1 MVMVVRRLVQ
11 EGRVVVVVAAAAA
24 AEWRK
29 TAMATTKERER
40 KRRMRMRRVVD
51 YPAVSSRGATLEAE
65 EATSSPGW
73 AEFWVYVQFTDH

>member
-29 TAMATTKERER
+29 TAMATTKER

-51 YPAVSSRGATLEAE
+51 YPAVSSRGGRGGGDIE
-65 EATSSPGW
+65 PGW
-73 AEFWVYVQFTDH
+73 AGSVYDPGEFFLS